1 MTIDPI
7 HAGAARSTSWEIFE
21 AGYGKEV
28 GWRASLGLIA
38 LATDRVGP
46 VDFEDYVAD
55 IAGVATF
62 TTRVPFP
69 PVATPQTL
77 AELGRHIEAAAR
89 LLVPGSRLDVVGLS
103 CTSGTVAVGLE
114 RVRAA
119 IQAGAARATAWEIFE
134 AKYGKEV
141 GWRASLGLIALA
153 TDRVGPVDFEDY
165 VADIA
170 GVATFMTR
178 VPFPPVATPQTLAE
192 LGGHIEAAA
201 RLLVPGSRLDA
212 IGLSCTSG
220 TVAVGLERV
229 RAAIQAARPGI
240 PVTTPIDAGLAAL
253 RALGCR
259 RISILAPYLIAT
271 ADLIAGYFEANG
283 IEVLR
288 KATCVLDG
296 DPQMNRVSGECL
308 TEAGQRFIDPAA
320 DALFISCTGL
330 RTRGMVETLERSLGK
345 PVVTSNQALAWASLR
360 AGGVRDA
367 LPDRGILFRTS

>member
-1 MTIDPI
+1 MAIDPI
-7 HAGAARSTSWEIFE
+7 RSDAAKPSSWEIFVAKFGE
-21 AGYGKEV
+21 EV

-46 VDFEDYVAD
+46 VDFEDYAAG
-55 IAGVATF
+55 IEGVATF

-69 PVATPQTL
+69 SRATPQTL
-77 AELGRHIEAAAR
+77 AELGRH
-89 LLVPGSRLDVVGLS
+89 L
-103 CTSGTVAVGLE
+103 
-114 RVRAA
+114 
-119 IQAGAARATAWEIFE
+119 
-134 AKYGKEV
+134 
-141 GWRASLGLIALA
+141 
-153 TDRVGPVDFEDY
+153 
-165 VADIA
+165 
-170 GVATFMTR
+170 
-178 VPFPPVATPQTLAE
+178 
-192 LGGHIEAAA
+192 EAAA

-212 IGLSCTSG
+212 VGLSCTSG

-240 PVTTPIDAGLAAL
+240 PVATPIDAGLAAL

-259 RISILAPYLIAT
+259 RISVLAPYLIAT

-288 KATCVLDG
+288 KATCALEG
-296 DPQMNRVSGECL
+296 DPQMNRVSAACL
-308 TEAGQRFIDPAA
+308 AEAGRRFIDPAA

-360 AGGVRDA
+360 AGGVRDT